1 MIRSI
6 GMSSE
11 GEIKINVNT
20 SQYPEWIK
28 NPENLLWVDI
38 SGEPNRE
45 IESIL
50 LDDFNFHPLAV
61 DDALVETHIPKVDD
75 WTDYLYLVMRIV
87 LLLEDRED
95 LEIETPE
102 LDVFL
107 GSNYLVTYHKI
118 PLTIIDTIW
127 QMCQRDSRT
136 LAKGTGN
143 LFYQIA
149 DELINQYMP
158 IMERIDELSDQIE
171 DEVFDNPKPMV
182 LNKIFS
188 LKRALLELRRAL
200 IPQRE
205 VFNKLARKDFAIIRD
220 QDQVYY
226 RDVYDHMVRLQ
237 EINEGLR
244 DLISGALETY
254 LSVVNNRMNEVMKTL
269 TVITTLFMPL
279 SFLTGFFGMNFFQAA
294 IPLKIWTGKL
304 VFGLVLAGMIGI
316 PFGMYLWM
324 RRRNW
329 M

>member
-1 MIRSI
+1 MIKSI
-6 GMSSE
+6 VMNSG
-11 GEIKINVNT
+11 GEIRIDIHT
-20 SQYPEWIK
+20 SQYAEVIK
-28 NPENLLWVDI
+28 EPENLLWVDI
-38 SGEPNRE
+38 SGEPNHE

-50 LDDFNFHPLAV
+50 LNDFKFHPLAV

-75 WTDYLYLVMRIV
+75 WTDYLYLVMRMV
-87 LLLEDRED
+87 LLLEEREG

-107 GSNYLVTYHKI
+107 GPNYLVTYHQT
-118 PLTIIDTIW
+118 PLTVIEAIW
-127 QMCQRDSRT
+127 QLCQRDPRT
-136 LAKGTGN
+136 LTKGSGN

-171 DEVFDNPKPMV
+171 DDVFDNPKPMV

-205 VFNKLARKDFAIIRD
+205 VFNKLARKDFAIIRN

-244 DLISGALETY
+244 DLIGGALETY

-279 SFLTGFFGMNFFQAA
+279 SFLTGFFGMNFFQAV
-294 IPLKIWTGKL
+294 IPLEVWTGKL
-304 VFGLVLAGMIGI
+304 VFGLVLAGMLGI
-316 PFGMYLWM
+316 PVVMYLWM

>member
-1 MIRSI
+1 
-6 GMSSE
+6 MSSE
-11 GEIKINVNT
+11 GEIRINVNT
-20 SQYPEWIK
+20 SQYAEWIK

-304 VFGLVLAGMIGI
+304 VFGMVLAGMIGI

>member
-1 MIRSI
+1 
-6 GMSSE
+6 
-11 GEIKINVNT
+11 
-20 SQYPEWIK
+20 
-28 NPENLLWVDI
+28 
-38 SGEPNRE
+38 
-45 IESIL
+45 
-50 LDDFNFHPLAV
+50 
-61 DDALVETHIPKVDD
+61 
-75 WTDYLYLVMRIV
+75 
-87 LLLEDRED
+87 
-95 LEIETPE
+95 
-102 LDVFL
+102 
-107 GSNYLVTYHKI
+107 
-118 PLTIIDTIW
+118 
-127 QMCQRDSRT
+127 MCQRDSRT

>member
-11 GEIKINVNT
+11 GEIRINVNT

-38 SGEPNRE
+38 SGEPTRE

-324 RRRNW
+324 RRRNC

>member
-11 GEIKINVNT
+11 GEIRINVNT

>member
-1 MIRSI
+1 MIKSI
-6 GMSSE
+6 VMSSN
-11 GEIKINVNT
+11 GEIRTDIPT
-20 SQYPEWIK
+20 SQYAEVIK
-28 NPENLLWVDI
+28 DPENLLWVDI
-38 SGEPNRE
+38 SGEPNHE

-50 LDDFNFHPLAV
+50 LNDFKFHPLAV

-75 WTDYLYLVMRIV
+75 WTDYLYLVMRMV
-87 LLLEDRED
+87 LLLEEREG

-102 LDVFL
+102 FDVFL
-107 GSNYLVTYHKI
+107 GSNYLVTYHNT
-118 PLTIIDTIW
+118 PLTVIDAIW
-127 QMCQRDSRT
+127 QMCQRDPRT
-136 LAKGTGN
+136 LTKGSGN

-171 DEVFDNPKPMV
+171 DDVFDNPKPMV
-182 LNKIFS
+182 LNQIFS

-205 VFNKLARKDFAIIRD
+205 VFNNLARKDFAIIRN

-244 DLISGALETY
+244 DLIGGALETY

-279 SFLTGFFGMNFFQAA
+279 SFLTGFFGMNFFQAV
-294 IPLKIWTGKL
+294 IPLEVWTGKL
-304 VFGLVLAGMIGI
+304 VFGLVLAGMLGI
-316 PFGMYLWM
+316 PVVMYLWM

>member
-1 MIRSI
+1 
-6 GMSSE
+6 MSSE
-11 GEIKINVNT
+11 GEIRINVNT

>member
-11 GEIKINVNT
+11 GEIRINVNT
-20 SQYPEWIK
+20 SQYPEWIR

>member
-11 GEIKINVNT
+11 GEIRIDVNT
-20 SQYPEWIK
+20 NRYAEWIK

-50 LDDFNFHPLAV
+50 LNDFNFHPLAV

-87 LLLEDRED
+87 LLLEDSED

-118 PLTIIDTIW
+118 PLTVIDLIW

>member
-11 GEIKINVNT
+11 GEIRINVNT

-294 IPLKIWTGKL
+294 IPLKIWTDRKS
-304 VFGLVLAGMIGI
+304 VV
-316 PFGMYLWM
+316 
-324 RRRNW
+324 
-329 M
+329 